1 MGTLL
6 HAMYPAMV
14 VKRRASNDI
23 RVNLY
28 NGITIKELDSGPF
41 CLITVEFDSKK
52 IGDIAQNMDFSV
64 LEMSKMAVKLR
75 LDSGYRANGNI
86 IFFKCYIRGKC
97 MDFRNFWT

>member
-1 MGTLL
+1 
-6 HAMYPAMV
+6 MYPAMV

-52 IGDIAQNMDFSV
+52 IGDIAQNMDFSALGFHTFV
-64 LEMSKMAVKLR
+64 VVILLCQ
-75 LDSGYRANGNI
+75 N
-86 IFFKCYIRGKC
+86 
-97 MDFRNFWT
+97 FRNLAVF